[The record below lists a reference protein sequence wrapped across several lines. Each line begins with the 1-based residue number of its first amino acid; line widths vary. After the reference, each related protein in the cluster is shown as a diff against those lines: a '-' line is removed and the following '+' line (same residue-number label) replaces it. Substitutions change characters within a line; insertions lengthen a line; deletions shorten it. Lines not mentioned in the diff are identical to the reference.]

1 MPNSETSANRKTAVF
16 SQKKTQSEIVKQPV
30 IVQILPALNLG
41 GVERGTVEMARA
53 IIAEGGKAV
62 VISSG
67 GHLVSQLQRIG
78 AEHITLPVHV
88 KNPLKWPSVRS
99 KVKQALK
106 SCGADLV
113 HVRSRAPAWI
123 ALPAAKSLGLPTIAT
138 IHGKFRAKS
147 VIKKIYNRKML
158 SADKVIAISY
168 YVRDLI
174 TSQFQMPD
182 LERKLSVIHRGVDVS
197 QFDPAK
203 VTQGRIINEA
213 QRLDLLDGRAVIM
226 MPARPTIWKGH
237 KILLEAVSK
246 LVAQNQTEEP
256 SFQLVFLGVA
266 PNDGK
271 LYSALEQRIKSLG
284 LESIVRLAERSS
296 DMPASL
302 MLADVVVMPSI
313 LPEPFG
319 RVAIEAQAMGRP
331 VVAFAHG
338 GAVESIEDDITG
350 FLATPSDS
358 DALAE
363 ALQKAIALGPRKRKA
378 FAVNARAHIQA
389 EFTTDIMCQ
398 KTITL
403 YQKLL
408 SSET

>member
-174 TSQFQMPD
+174 TSQFQLPD
-182 LERKLSVIHRGVDVS
+182 LEQKLYVIHRGVDVS

-266 PNDGK
+266 ANDGK

-363 ALQKAIALGPRKRKA
+363 ALQKALALGPRKRKA
-378 FAVNARAHIQA
+378 FAANARAHIEA

>member
-378 FAVNARAHIQA
+378 FAANARAHIEA